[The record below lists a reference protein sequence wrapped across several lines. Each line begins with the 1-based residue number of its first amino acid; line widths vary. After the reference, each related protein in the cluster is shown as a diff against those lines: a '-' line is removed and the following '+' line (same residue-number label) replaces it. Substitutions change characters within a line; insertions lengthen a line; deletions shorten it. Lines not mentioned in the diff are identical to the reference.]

1 MDWGNKFLMIE
12 FFCHIFW
19 DVCTK
24 EVFTH
29 LFTVNYCAEEQCFT
43 LFIFAES
50 FAWCSNQLILKEAI
64 CRKVSSF
71 GGFCLF
77 ESKILLH
84 LNMLFHLRLQGFR
97 SLIFLLSKV
106 AIGHCGEFETINTDW
121 GWWNTYR
128 HKNWQMSDISN
139 MDPKTIRSDH
149 TGIEFQICLHLDLE
163 LNKIWQNCDFDEGGL
178 S

>member
-1 MDWGNKFLMIE
+1 MLRNSALLCKGK
-12 FFCHIFW
+12 C
-19 DVCTK
+19 
-24 EVFTH
+24 
-29 LFTVNYCAEEQCFT
+29 
-43 LFIFAES
+43 LFIVTES

-64 CRKVSSF
+64 CCKISSF
-71 GGFCLF
+71 GGICLF

-84 LNMLFHLRLQGFR
+84 LNMLFHLRLQGFG

-139 MDPKTIRSDH
+139 MDPKTIPSDH

-163 LNKIWQNCDFDEGGL
+163 LNKEYVKIVILMKGG
-178 S
+178 SRKPF